1 MDVWH
6 WWLGKE
12 EHLELGML
20 FHCVMWS
27 PLCDVEFV
35 VEHLTLS
42 LLDNLGTP
50 IICLTLKHFWSLW
63 IWFLLHP
70 AFPLFNFLV
79 FFLFNGFHSFDNYF
93 SSECSTFSMYTF
105 CEQVLKLIN
114 CQKQKALNVHLYGT
128 RALSQLSSIFCI
140 ASTIVMA
147 NLLFLF
153 PLHLCHLPCIDLRV
167 KTKILIHFI

>member
-70 AFPLFNFLV
+70 AFLYLI
-79 FFLFNGFHSFDNYF
+79 FLFSFSLMVFIPLIIIFLQSVPLSLCIVSVNRCW
-93 SSECSTFSMYTF
+93 S
-105 CEQVLKLIN
+105 LIN
-114 CQKQKALNVHLYGT
+114 CQKQKALIVHLYGT
-128 RALSQLSSIFCI
+128 RALSQLSSMI
-140 ASTIVMA
+140 
-147 NLLFLF
+147 
-153 PLHLCHLPCIDLRV
+153 LHSFNNSRG
-167 KTKILIHFI
+167 